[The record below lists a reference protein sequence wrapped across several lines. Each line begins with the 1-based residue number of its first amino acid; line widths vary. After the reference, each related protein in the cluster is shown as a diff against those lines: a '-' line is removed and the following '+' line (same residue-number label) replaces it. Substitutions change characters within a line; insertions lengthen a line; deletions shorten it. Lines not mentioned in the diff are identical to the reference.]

1 MALLL
6 KGHLCEDKRGLS
18 KSVCSSSQAQGCA
31 AECPSSHVEPTLGML
46 RLCRER
52 RKERGREGRKKGKKR
67 GREGKEGER
76 RGKERKKTEKEKERK
91 KLKKVKHLLYKI
103 RFISKCFNFNF
114 F

>member
-1 MALLL
+1 M
-6 KGHLCEDKRGLS
+6 
-18 KSVCSSSQAQGCA
+18 
-31 AECPSSHVEPTLGML
+31 EPTLGML

-52 RKERGREGRKKGKKR
+52 RKERGREGKKR
-67 GREGKEGER
+67 GREGKEGEG

-114 F
+114 FKFNNVTITFFSSRCYSKFPERESIAPGVES